1 MSPAGASRRR
11 RALITAALA
20 GLALPLRA
28 IRAQTWAIRVES
40 GTPHRLPRA
49 AVDDLEIELDASDGD
64 GPVDIAVLM
73 LGTIDIPSGQL
84 AAGDGMR
91 LDGGSFAQLVPA
103 GRYPVQVIVA
113 RYADAT
119 ERVAFAQV
127 KFTARAATRWD
138 NAIFQGDDAEP
149 LAEDELSGYE
159 VESGLGSLFEVEAL
173 RAYGQEFVQSPR
185 LRQELEQ
192 VLLRN
197 RRPSWSWAWVRTPVG
212 SGVLVSSGE
221 GAGFYG
227 SYWGQDDSGAI
238 VSLVTDFDLLD
249 WAGLPEAEPV
259 RA

>member
-1 MSPAGASRRR
+1 MP
-11 RALITAALA
+11 
-20 GLALPLRA
+20 
-28 IRAQTWAIRVES
+28 RAQTWAIRVES
-40 GTPHRLPRA
+40 GTPHRLPRS
-49 AVDDLEIELDASDGD
+49 AVDDLEIELDASDGE
-64 GPVDIAVLM
+64 GPVDFAALT
-73 LGTIDIPSGQL
+73 LGTFEVASGQL

-91 LDGGSFAQLVPA
+91 LDGGSFARTIPA
-103 GRYPVQVIVA
+103 GRYPVQVVVA
-113 RYADAT
+113 RYADDS

-127 KFTARAATRWD
+127 KFADRAANRWS

-159 VESGLGSLFEVEAL
+159 VESGLGSLFEVQAL

-192 VLLRN
+192 VLRRN

-212 SGVLVSSGE
+212 SGILVSSGE

-227 SYWGQDDSGAI
+227 SYWGQDAAGAI

-249 WAGLPEAEPV
+249 WAGLPEEEPV
-259 RA
+259 TA

>member
-1 MSPAGASRRR
+1 MNRAGISRRR
-11 RALITAALA
+11 RALIAAA
-20 GLALPLRA
+20 FTSLALPLRSL
-28 IRAQTWAIRVES
+28 RAQTRAIRVES

-49 AVDDLEIELDASDGD
+49 ALDDLEIELDASDGD
-64 GPVDIAVLM
+64 GPVDIAALV
-73 LGTIDIPSGQL
+73 LGTIEIPSGQL

-91 LDGGSFAQLVPA
+91 LDGASFARTVSP
-103 GRYPVQVIVA
+103 GRYPVQVVVA
-113 RYADAT
+113 RYTDET

-127 KFTARAATRWD
+127 KFADQAAVRWS
-138 NAIFQGDDAEP
+138 NAAFEGDDAEP

-159 VESGLGSLFEVEAL
+159 VESGLGSLFDAQAL
-173 RAYGQEFVQSPR
+173 RSYSQEFVQSPR

-212 SGVLVSSGE
+212 SGILLSSGE

-227 SYWGQDDSGAI
+227 SYWGQDASGAI
-238 VSLVTDFDLLD
+238 VTLVTDFDLLD

>member
-1 MSPAGASRRR
+1 MSPAGTNRRR
-11 RALITAALA
+11 RTLITAAVA

-28 IRAQTWAIRVES
+28 IRAQTWAIRVEAS
-40 GTPHRLPRA
+40 TPHRLPRA
-49 AVDDLEIELDASDGD
+49 AVDDLEIELDASDGN
-64 GPVDIAVLM
+64 GPVDIAALM
-73 LGTIDIPSGQL
+73 LGTLDIPSGQL

-91 LDGGSFAQLVPA
+91 LDGGSFARTVPA
-103 GRYPVQVIVA
+103 GRYPVQVVVA
-113 RYADAT
+113 RYADDS

-127 KFTARAATRWD
+127 KFTDRAANRWN

-159 VESGLGSLFEVEAL
+159 VESGLGSLFEVQAL

-192 VLLRN
+192 VLRRN

-227 SYWGQDDSGAI
+227 SYWGQDASGAI
-238 VSLVTDFDLLD
+238 VSLVTDFDLLG
-249 WAGLPEAEPV
+249 WAGLPEEEPV
-259 RA
+259 TA